1 MVGKKVKEAMKLAKE
16 LEKIPEPTDKDIVN
30 IYKEAKDSVNRLQKM
45 LKPEWFVED
54 PADKKKKCV
63 KKTAKKISKK

>member
-1 MVGKKVKEAMKLAKE
+1 MRLAKE

-30 IYKEAKDSVNRLQKM
+30 IYKEAKDSVDRLQKM

-54 PADKKKKCV
+54 PEDKKKKCV
-63 KKTAKKISKK
+63 KKTVKKK